1 MVLLVLAAV
10 WAAVLIPPALRR
22 RTEGRPSDSIS
33 HFRRQLAVLRRTGP
47 RSSRVG
53 ANDHWSRPY
62 APPPPQLASV
72 SHLHTARARRSGA
85 VTGPAN
91 GHSRASIAHTRTLR
105 RRRDVFTI
113 LLAVAA
119 GTLVL
124 GLLPPLRVL
133 WMVHLIVDVLLIAYV
148 ALLIQQRNAA
158 AARDINVRFLPNTG
172 FDPSLMPGEP
182 AMLRRSAN

>member
-1 MVLLVLAAV
+1 M
-10 WAAVLIPPALRR
+10 
-22 RTEGRPSDSIS
+22 
-33 HFRRQLAVLRRTGP
+33 
-47 RSSRVG
+47 
-53 ANDHWSRPY
+53 N
-62 APPPPQLASV
+62 SV
-72 SHLHTARARRSGA
+72 AGNR
-85 VTGPAN
+85 
-91 GHSRASIAHTRTLR
+91 SRASVAHTRTLR

-113 LLAVAA
+113 LLALAA

-133 WMVHLIVDVLLIAYV
+133 WMVHVVIDVLLIAYV